1 MLLIDGHKSDLSF
14 ANFSN
19 LDQVFVKVMEEG
31 LLHDRIVTDVF
42 VNDEPFSEIYPHQA
56 EDIDASEL
64 RSVDIRTM
72 PVGEMA
78 VEITRELYKVVTLM
92 GEGASRVAE
101 LFRQA
106 DDAEALETYQDL
118 VDVTRDFLG
127 MIGTLRGEFS
137 LKDYREFMEASDQL
151 STLFGEMTTVMGN
164 EDWIL
169 LADLLEY
176 EFLPAVNRWKK
187 VVAQLREDVRA
198 SGRE

>member
-1 MLLIDGHKSDLSF
+1 MLLIDGQKSELDF
-14 ANFSN
+14 ANFAN
-19 LDQVFVKVMEEG
+19 LDQIFIKLMEDG
-31 LLHDRIVTDVF
+31 VLHDRVVTDVF
-42 VNDEPFSEIYPHQA
+42 VNDSPFSEIYPHQA

-64 RSVDIRTM
+64 KTVEIRTM
-72 PVGEMA
+72 PVGEIA

-92 GEGASRVAE
+92 GEGAARVAE

-118 VDVTRDFLG
+118 VDVTRDFIG
-127 MIGTLRGEFS
+127 MISTLRSEFA

-151 STLFGEMTTVMGN
+151 SNLFSEMTTVMGN

-176 EFLPAVNRWKK
+176 EFLPAVHRWKK
-187 VVAQLREDVRA
+187 VVAQLREDVRS
-198 SGRE
+198 SGKE

>member
-1 MLLIDGHKSDLSF
+1 MLLIDGQKSELDF
-14 ANFSN
+14 ENFSN
-19 LDQVFVKVMEEG
+19 LDQVFIKVMEEG
-31 LLHDRIVTDVF
+31 LLHDRVVTDVF

-56 EDIDASEL
+56 EDIDVSEL
-64 RSVDIRTM
+64 KTVEIRTL
-72 PVGEMA
+72 PVGEVA

-92 GEGASRVAE
+92 GEGATRVAE

-118 VDVTRDFLG
+118 VDVTRDFIG
-127 MIGTLRGEFS
+127 MISTLRGEFS

-187 VVAQLREDVRA
+187 VVAQLREDVRN

>member
-1 MLLIDGHKSDLSF
+1 MLLIDGQKSDMDF
-14 ANFSN
+14 AGFTN
-19 LDQVFVKVMEEG
+19 LDQVFIKVMEDG
-31 LLHDRIVTDVF
+31 LLNDRVVTDVF

-56 EDIDASEL
+56 EDIDITDL
-64 RSVDIRTM
+64 KSVEIRTM
-72 PVGEMA
+72 PVGEVA

-92 GEGASRVAE
+92 GEGATRVAE

-118 VDVTRDFLG
+118 VDVTRDFIG
-127 MIGTLRGEFS
+127 MISTLRGEFA

-151 STLFGEMTTVMGN
+151 STLFGEMTSVMGN

-198 SGRE
+198 SGKE

>member
-137 LKDYREFMEASDQL
+137 LKDYREFEEASNQL

>member
-1 MLLIDGHKSDLSF
+1 MILIDGQKSDLSMGQF
-14 ANFSN
+14 QN
-19 LDQVFVKVMEEG
+19 LDQIFIKLMEG
-31 LLHDRIVTDVF
+31 DSLTDRVVTDVF

-56 EDIDASEL
+56 EDINIGDV

-72 PVGEMA
+72 AVGDVA

-118 VDVTRDFLG
+118 LDVTRDFIG
-127 MIGTLRGEFS
+127 MISTLRGEFS
-137 LKDYREFMEASDQL
+137 LKDHKEIVEASGQL
-151 STLFGEMTTVMGN
+151 SDLFTEMNEVLAN

-187 VVAQLREDVRA
+187 VVALLREDVRT
-198 SGRE
+198 SGKE

>member
-1 MLLIDGHKSDLSF
+1 MLLIDGQKSELNF
-14 ANFSN
+14 ANFAN
-19 LDQVFVKVMEEG
+19 LDQIFIKLMEDG
-31 LLHDRIVTDVF
+31 VLHDRVVTDVF
-42 VNDEPFSEIYPHQA
+42 VNDSPFSEIYPHQA

-64 RSVDIRTM
+64 KTVEIRTM
-72 PVGEMA
+72 PVGEIA

-92 GEGASRVAE
+92 GEGAARVAE

-118 VDVTRDFLG
+118 VDVTRDFIG
-127 MIGTLRGEFS
+127 MISTLRSEFA

-151 STLFGEMTTVMGN
+151 SNLFSEMTTVMGN

-176 EFLPAVNRWKK
+176 EFLPAVHRWKK
-187 VVAQLREDVRA
+187 VVAQLREDVRS
-198 SGRE
+198 SGKE

>member
-1 MLLIDGHKSDLSF
+1 MLLIDGQKSELDF
-14 ANFSN
+14 ANFTN
-19 LDQVFVKVMEEG
+19 LDQVFIKVMEDG
-31 LLHDRIVTDVF
+31 LLNDRVVTDVF
-42 VNDEPFSEIYPHQA
+42 INNEPFSEIYPHQS
-56 EDIDASEL
+56 EDIDITDLKTVE
-64 RSVDIRTM
+64 IRTM
-72 PVGEMA
+72 PVGEVA

-118 VDVTRDFLG
+118 VDVTRDFIG
-127 MIGTLRGEFS
+127 MISTLRGEFA

-151 STLFGEMTTVMGN
+151 STLFSEMTTVMTN

>member
-1 MLLIDGHKSDLSF
+1 MLLIDGQKSDLNF

-19 LDQVFVKVMEEG
+19 LDQVFIKVMEEG
-31 LLHDRIVTDVF
+31 LLHDRVVTDVF

-56 EDIDASEL
+56 EDIDIHDLKTVE
-64 RSVDIRTM
+64 IRTM
-72 PVGEMA
+72 PVGEVA

-92 GEGASRVAE
+92 GEGATRVAE

-118 VDVTRDFLG
+118 VDVTRDFIG
-127 MIGTLRGEFS
+127 MISTLRNEFA
-137 LKDYREFMEASDQL
+137 LKDYREFLEASEQL
-151 STLFGEMTTVMGN
+151 STLFGEMTSVMGN

>member
-1 MLLIDGHKSDLSF
+1 MLLIDGQKNDLNF

-19 LDQVFVKVMEEG
+19 LDEIFIKVMEDG
-31 LLHDRIVTDVF
+31 LLHDRVVTDVF
-42 VNDEPFSEIYPHQA
+42 VNNEPFSEIYPHQA

-64 RSVDIRTM
+64 KTVEIRTM
-72 PVGEMA
+72 PVGEIA

-92 GEGASRVAE
+92 GEGATRVAE

-118 VDVTRDFLG
+118 VDVTRDFIG
-127 MIGTLRGEFS
+127 MVSTLRGEFS
-137 LKDYREFMEASDQL
+137 LKDYREFLEASDQL
-151 STLFGEMTTVMGN
+151 SNLFSEMTTVMGN

-198 SGRE
+198 AGKE

>member
-1 MLLIDGHKSDLSF
+1 MLLIDGHKSDLDF
-14 ANFSN
+14 AHFNN
-19 LDQVFVKVMEEG
+19 LDQVFIKVMEQG
-31 LLHDRIVTDVF
+31 LLQDRVVTDVF

-64 RSVDIRTM
+64 KSVDIRTK
-72 PVGEMA
+72 PVGEIA

-92 GEGASRVAE
+92 SEGATRVAE

-118 VDVTRDFLG
+118 VDVTRDFIG
-127 MIGTLRGEFS
+127 MISTLRGEFC
-137 LKDYREFMEASDQL
+137 LKDYHEFMEASDQF
-151 STLFGEMTTVMGN
+151 STLFSEMTTVMGN

>member
-1 MLLIDGHKSDLSF
+1 MLLIDGQKNDMDF

-19 LDQVFVKVMEEG
+19 LDQVFIKVMEDG
-31 LLHDRIVTDVF
+31 LLHDRVVTDVF

-56 EDIDASEL
+56 EDIDVSEL
-64 RSVDIRTM
+64 KTVEIRTM
-72 PVGEMA
+72 PVGEIA

-92 GEGASRVAE
+92 GEGATRVAE

-118 VDVTRDFLG
+118 VDVTRDFIG
-127 MIGTLRGEFS
+127 MVSTLRGEFS

-151 STLFGEMTTVMGN
+151 SNLFGEMTTVMGN

-198 SGRE
+198 SGKE

>member
-1 MLLIDGHKSDLSF
+1 MLLIDGQKSDMDF
-14 ANFSN
+14 AGFTN
-19 LDQVFVKVMEEG
+19 LDQVFIKVMEDG
-31 LLHDRIVTDVF
+31 LLNDRVVTDVF

-56 EDIDASEL
+56 EDIDITDLKTVE
-64 RSVDIRTM
+64 IRTM
-72 PVGEMA
+72 PVGEVA

-92 GEGASRVAE
+92 GEGATRVAE

-118 VDVTRDFLG
+118 VDVTRDFIG
-127 MIGTLRGEFS
+127 MISTLRGEFA

-151 STLFGEMTTVMGN
+151 STLFGEMTSVMGN

-198 SGRE
+198 SGKE

>member
-1 MLLIDGHKSDLSF
+1 MILIDGQNSELNV
-14 ANFSN
+14 ANFQN
-19 LDQVFVKVMEEG
+19 LDQIFIKISEDG
-31 LLHDRIVTDVF
+31 LLRDRVVTDVLL
-42 VNDEPFSEIYPHQA
+42 NSEPFSEIYPHQS
-56 EDIDASEL
+56 EDIDISEV
-64 RSVDIRTM
+64 RTVEIRTL
-72 PVGEMA
+72 PVGEVA

-118 VDVTRDFLG
+118 LDVTRDFIG
-127 MIGTLRGEFS
+127 MVSTLRGEFS
-137 LKDYREFMEASDQL
+137 LKDHKEFLEASDTF
-151 STLFGEMTTVMGN
+151 STLFTEMSEVMAN

-176 EFLPAVNRWKK
+176 EFMPAVNRWKK
-187 VVAQLREDVRA
+187 VVALLREDVRS

>member
-1 MLLIDGHKSDLSF
+1 MLLIDGQKSDLDF

-19 LDQVFVKVMEEG
+19 LDQVFINVMEKG
-31 LLHDRIVTDVF
+31 LLQDRVVTDVF
-42 VNDEPFSEIYPHQA
+42 VNEEPFSEIYPHQA

-64 RSVDIRTM
+64 RSVDIRTL
-72 PVGEMA
+72 PVGEVA

-92 GEGASRVAE
+92 GEGANRVAE

-118 VDVTRDFLG
+118 VDVTRDFIG
-127 MIGTLRGEFS
+127 MVSTLRGEFA
-137 LKDYREFMEASDQL
+137 LKDYREFLEASDQL
-151 STLFGEMTTVMGN
+151 SNLFGEMTTVMGN

-187 VVAQLREDVRA
+187 VIAQLREDVRA
-198 SGRE
+198 SGKE